1 MYFKSPIHPV
11 HNLPPIKYQNEATIV
26 DRNLIPMNV
35 RYLGMECYVVATD
48 IKYKLVGGLDN
59 TFWVEA
65 NQGDVAGYQAQFVN
79 ADLVAGYYTVNHALN
94 SLYHITSV
102 SVMDNNGKKVEVDDV
117 EYTDSNNLV
126 LDLRMIEPII
136 DTWTVFITAI
146 SETTPPIPPITTTFV
161 KFLETQ
167 MVMMFLDM

>member
-26 DRNLIPMNV
+26 DRDLIPMNV

-65 NQGDVAGYQAQFVN
+65 NQGDVAGYQVQFVN

-102 SVMDNNGKKVEVDDV
+102 SIM
-117 EYTDSNNLV
+117 NNLGSKIETDNV
-126 LDLRMIEPII
+126 RYINPDRLILDLRMIEPITG
-136 DTWTVFITAI
+136 TWTVFVTAI
-146 SETTPPIPPITTTFV
+146 SESGVIPVPPVTTSGSTFNEMT
-161 KFLETQ
+161 FNSLT
-167 MVMMFLDM
+167 FN